1 MAEEIVLS
9 GHENTQCILSDN
21 WWQVVISNDKLIQDY
36 TQKNLLRTS
45 NNILGVTLE
54 GIRRSYVNN
63 LARTSGF
70 YIAIS

>member
-36 TQKNLLRTS
+36 TQKKSTKNFQQYLRCDFRGDTE
-45 NNILGVTLE
+45 ILCQQLGK
-54 GIRRSYVNN
+54 N
-63 LARTSGF
+63 
-70 YIAIS
+70 